1 MRKEINFSVSNKK
14 EFKQQLLC
22 WSENKSVVC
31 FLDGNI
37 DSLEVKKKQKKYY
50 QYDFIVGIGVEKELK
65 TNKQCFKS
73 LKKFYDENKDWLFGY
88 ISYDVKNELE
98 KLSSLNFDGL
108 NFNLIHFFVPQLVFI
123 LKRDKNVKCLYKNF
137 QKNEILNIIDEV
149 KKTSIKKHNT
159 KKITLKRRDTFED
172 YHKKIS
178 AIKKH
183 IQFGDI
189 YELNYC
195 MQYYNSNS
203 QINPISVFNSLN
215 KISSNPFSC
224 FYKQKSNYL
233 MCASPERFIKKEL
246 INLFSQPIKGT
257 AKRSL
262 ILQKDKKSQQI
273 LLNSEKEKSENTMIV
288 DLVRND
294 LSKSAKKGSVKVEE
308 YLKLY
313 AFKTVYQLI
322 STIKSSLSK
331 KHHLIDAIKF
341 SFPMGSMTGAPKIKA
356 MQLIEKYENHKRGL
370 FSGCVGYFTPDGD
383 FDFNVVIRSILYNQK
398 NKYVSVSA
406 GSAIT
411 AKSNIKSEFKEC
423 ELKAKAMFKALNAN
437 VK

>member
-1 MRKEINFSVSNKK
+1 MRKEINFSINNKK
-14 EFKQQLLC
+14 EFKQQLLY
-22 WSENKSVVC
+22 WSEKKSTVC
-31 FLDGNI
+31 FLDGNL
-37 DSLEVKKKQKKYY
+37 DALECKNKQKKYY
-50 QYDFIVGIGVEKELK
+50 QNDLIVGIGIEKELK
-65 TNKQCFKS
+65 TNKNCFES
-73 LKKFYDENKDWLFGY
+73 LKKFYTENKDWIFGY

-108 NFNLIHFFVPQLVFI
+108 NFNLIHFFIPELVFV
-123 LKRDKNVKCLYKNF
+123 LKRDKSVKCLYKNSR
-137 QKNEILNIIDEV
+137 KNDILNIVNEI
-149 KKTSIKKHNT
+149 KKTSLRGCKSN
-159 KKITLKRRDTFED
+159 KITLKRRDTFED

-195 MQYYNSNS
+195 MEFYNRKSH
-203 QINPISVFNSLN
+203 INPICVFNNLN

-224 FYKQKSNYL
+224 FYKEKSNYL

-246 INLFSQPIKGT
+246 ISLLSQPIKGT

-262 ILQKDKKSQQI
+262 NLQKDNKLQQS
-273 LLNSEKEKSENTMIV
+273 LLNSQKEKSENTMIV

-294 LSKSAKKGSVKVEE
+294 LSKSAEKGSVKMEE

-322 STIKSSLSK
+322 STIKSTLSK
-331 KHHLIDAIKF
+331 KHHFVDAIKF
-341 SFPMGSMTGAPKIKA
+341 AFPMGSMTGAPKIKA
-356 MQLIEKYENHKRGL
+356 MQLIEKYESHKRGL
-370 FSGCVGYFTPDGD
+370 FSGCVGYFTPKGD

-411 AKSNIKSEFKEC
+411 SKSNIKNEFKEC